1 MRMGRGRAWQRKLQ
15 VSYLQGW
22 HIWRQYNKAKWETS
36 FKNVVKRT
44 MNIFA
49 HMHSQSCINM
59 YGKLLV
65 GKLEN
70 DKSRTKDEFCSISAF
85 LWFHLFTKY
94 MFSFYTSFPFKAH
107 WTGTDLATERI
118 EQFKN
123 MKSNHILDI
132 NYQISNVKAC

>member
-1 MRMGRGRAWQRKLQ
+1 
-15 VSYLQGW
+15 
-22 HIWRQYNKAKWETS
+22 
-36 FKNVVKRT
+36 

-85 LWFHLFTKY
+85 LYFIFLQNTC
-94 MFSFYTSFPFKAH
+94 FPFTPVFLLK
-107 WTGTDLATERI
+107 LI
-118 EQFKN
+118 E
-123 MKSNHILDI
+123 HG
-132 NYQISNVKAC
+132 QI